1 MVIWPIFYFLALFFF
16 SLCHITSK
24 FQEVKRGR
32 SFAFC
37 WQLTHNDSSFTKISV
52 DVTSCH
58 VSEIGLHFMFLGQ
71 MIYGCIQQ
79 SGMNTRKQIYV
90 LHKNLSLPCNNIHST
105 HTYTQSLN
113 THPPTNKANSTW
125 GKCFG
130 FWLAGI
136 YSTTCK
142 LYLRWME
149 ATPKILLR
157 NLISDP
163 IVVWKNM
170 ISF

>member
-1 MVIWPIFYFLALFFF
+1 MWLAAMF
-16 SLCHITSK
+16 
-24 FQEVKRGR
+24 
-32 SFAFC
+32 
-37 WQLTHNDSSFTKISV
+37 
-52 DVTSCH
+52 
-58 VSEIGLHFMFLGQ
+58 SEIGLHFMFLGQ

-163 IVVWKNM
+163 IVVWKTWFHFKSLRWWGKTDVPLSETFHSFYLSVQGSPSYS
-170 ISF
+170 ISIILDLQCQ